1 MDQKHINM
9 IERIYSEI
17 VGDEYTEGLI
27 PKVNRN
33 TEKIKQHDLYFKIII
48 GTFSVISAVLIFW
61 DNIVNFFKS

>member
-17 VGDEYTEGLI
+17 VGDEYTKGLI

-33 TEKIKQHDLYFKIII
+33 TEKIKQHDTYFKVIILL
-48 GTFSVISAVLIFW
+48 FSTISALFLFW
-61 DNIVNFFKS
+61 DNLKNMFN